1 MTKNIRNKMTINW
14 VHPFTAILA
23 GPTSCG
29 KSSFIKEFLTNVN
42 VMVDTKLY
50 EILYCLPD
58 DQPIDRFF
66 MKFRVIRGVPDQ
78 QLFKDLKPRLVI
90 IDDLMR
96 ETNSDVVDLFT
107 KGSHHFNSSVM
118 YVTQNIFNQG
128 KGRRTMSLNAHYI
141 VAFKN
146 PRDRV
151 QIQTL
156 ARQVSPDNTRYIQEA
171 YKDATDRPYGYLLF
185 DLKQTT
191 PDLHRYR
198 TNIFPSDK
206 PSNVVYIP
214 KNS

>member
-1 MTKNIRNKMTINW
+1 MSIKW
-14 VHPFTAILA
+14 AHPFTAILA

-29 KSSFIKEFLTNVN
+29 KSSFIKKFLSYIN
-42 VMVDTKLY
+42 VMVDINLY
-50 EILYCLPD
+50 EIIYCLPD
-58 DQPIDRFF
+58 DQPIDQYFQT
-66 MKFRVIRGVPDQ
+66 FRVIRGVPEQ
-78 QLFKDLKPRLVI
+78 EIFMDLKPRLVI

-128 KGRRTMSLNAHYI
+128 KGRRTISLNAHYI

-156 ARQVSPDNTRYIQEA
+156 SRQVSPDNTRYIQEA
-171 YKDATDRPYGYLLF
+171 YKDATDRAYGYLLF

-191 PDLHRYR
+191 PDLYRYR
-198 TNIFPSDK
+198 TNIFPDDS
-206 PSNVVYIP
+206 PSNIVYVP
-214 KNS
+214 KKS

>member
-1 MTKNIRNKMTINW
+1 MHQFCVMTLKWT
-14 VHPFTAILA
+14 HPFTAILA

-29 KSSFIKEFLTNVN
+29 KSSFIKKFLDYIGDMTDV
-42 VMVDTKLY
+42 TFA

-58 DQPIDRFF
+58 DQPIDPYFT
-66 MKFRVIRGVPDQ
+66 KFRVIRGTPELS
-78 QLFKDLKPRLVI
+78 LFNDLKHRLVI

-107 KGSHHFNSSVM
+107 KGSHHFNSSIM

-128 KGRRTMSLNAHYI
+128 NGRRTISLNAHYI

-156 ARQVSPDNTRYIQEA
+156 SRQVSPDNTKYIQEA
-171 YKDATDRPYGYLLF
+171 YKDATSVAYGYLLF

-191 PDLHRYR
+191 PDLYRYR
-198 TNIFPSDK
+198 TNIFPCDK
-206 PSNVVYIP
+206 PANVVYIP
-214 KNS
+214 

>member
-1 MTKNIRNKMTINW
+1 MSIKW
-14 VHPFTAILA
+14 GHPFTAILA

-29 KSSFIKEFLTNVN
+29 KSTFIKKFLSNIN
-42 VMVDTKLY
+42 EMIDTKIH
-50 EILYCLPD
+50 EIIYCLPD
-58 DQPIDRFF
+58 DQPIDPFF
-66 MKFRVIRGVPDQ
+66 MKFRVVRGIPEQD
-78 QLFKDLKPRLVI
+78 LFKDLKPRLLI
-90 IDDLMR
+90 IDDLMS

-128 KGRRTMSLNAHYI
+128 KGRRTISLNAHYI

-156 ARQVSPDNTRYIQEA
+156 SRQVSPDNTLYIQEA
-171 YKDATDRPYGYLLF
+171 YKDATDTPFGYLLF

-191 PDLHRYR
+191 LDLHRYR
-198 TNIFPSDK
+198 TNIFPGDN

-214 KNS
+214 KKS